1 MKGLDWRY
9 FTLAEAKRQL
19 LTYHGDQQANGGHRD
34 ANLRSPVDHLKG
46 PRQGVLVPGLLGRGV
61 ISGGGELQETARHS
75 AESEEGAKIRAEG
88 R

>member
-1 MKGLDWRY
+1 
-9 FTLAEAKRQL
+9 
-19 LTYHGDQQANGGHRD
+19 
-34 ANLRSPVDHLKG
+34 
-46 PRQGVLVPGLLGRGV
+46 LGRGV